1 MRALLLALLASL
13 PVVATAQ
20 EAAPMKEL
28 AILPRQIAVPEVAN
42 SMQLLSLTLDGV
54 ASESAWANA
63 MPLTGFSPFSPDDE
77 GEAGFAVNG
86 RLLRTADALWVT
98 VDVAIPESQLNRGL
112 GPRDGFPSGDYVEI
126 QLDPFATG
134 LRAYSF
140 IVNASGQLRDAT
152 VNDVASADPS
162 WDSLFD
168 AAVTV
173 SPDHWTVEAKI
184 PFSSLPHPTDGTSWR
199 MNLFATSWNLQQTV
213 VWSRIQ
219 RDLPNRLSQAGWVG
233 GMQGLLTSGGLSLF
247 PAVTLDASNEK
258 GDLSLDGLEYRRTGL
273 EADAGALRP
282 SLGVLWQP
290 KPQSRVEAV
299 WNPDYSQVEADA
311 GQLAVN
317 NRFALFLEEKRPFFL
332 EGQDLFTLPTQLI
345 YTRSIG
351 RPLYAVKG
359 LTEWES
365 GRAGVIAAYDVET
378 ARRRADG
385 ESLVLAERSQFD
397 AGERNVV
404 GQTLTYRQA
413 DPDEAGDEKSSN
425 LVTGVDGSFY
435 LLPTLRLKSDLSA
448 SHTEQAGLRRERA
461 DGAAANT
468 TLSWEQ
474 KRFRLATQWQ
484 RNEEDFRADVG
495 FVNRA
500 GYQMVKAKL
509 DGYYRSS
516 EGRVSYASPGIWQQ
530 QYWDIDGNEVESV
543 TGANT
548 YLQTTDRS
556 WLFATFTYNREREDQ
571 TGAWLETPVSEV
583 AAGVEPTDWL
593 SAEGGTR
600 VGNTVLRDEEL
611 LGTNTAGET
620 NPARVGFELSPYANA
635 VVRPFPSMALTVDW
649 QSRGLFDEAGG
660 KELSQQ
666 HILRGKLQHWFHR
679 TADFRY
685 IYEWNRLTDYERNR
699 LTDAKSSDAS
709 ITFSQDLLF
718 SYQPMPGTVFYSGL
732 RFDGTPDDQT
742 DQWSLFVKASLRLE
756 AL

>member
-1 MRALLLALLASL
+1 MRSLLFALLAFL

-20 EAAPMKEL
+20 EAAPLKEL
-28 AILPRQIAVPEVAN
+28 AILPRQIAAPQVTG
-42 SMQLLSLTLDGV
+42 SMAQLSLTLDGV

-86 RLLRTADALWVT
+86 RVIRTGDALWFT

-112 GPRDGFPSGDYVEI
+112 GPRDGFPSGDYVEL

-173 SPDHWTVEAKI
+173 YPDHWTVEAKI
-184 PFSSLPHPTDGTSWR
+184 PFSSLPHPSDGTAWR
-199 MNLFATSWNLQQTV
+199 MNLFATSWHLQQTV
-213 VWSRIQ
+213 VWSHIQ
-219 RDLPNRLSQAGWVG
+219 RDLPNRLSQAGTMG
-233 GMQGLLTSGGLSLF
+233 GMEGLYSSGGLSLF

-258 GDLSLDGLEYRRTGL
+258 GDLSLDGLEFNRTGL

-290 KPQSRVEAV
+290 EPQSRVEAV

-317 NRFALFLEEKRPFFL
+317 NRFALFLEEKRPFFI

-404 GQTLTYRQA
+404 GQTLTFRQA

-425 LVTGVDGSFY
+425 VVAGVDGAFY

-448 SHTEQAGLRRERA
+448 SHTEQGNLAP
-461 DGAAANT
+461 DGTAANT

-474 KRFRLATQWQ
+474 KKFRFATQWQ
-484 RNEEDFRADVG
+484 RIDEDFRADVG

-530 QYWDIDGNEVESV
+530 QYWDMEGNEVESV

-548 YLQTTDRS
+548 YLQTSDRS
-556 WLFATFTYNREREDQ
+556 WLFATVTYNREREEQ

-600 VGNTVLRDEEL
+600 VGDAVIRDEAI
-611 LGTNTAGET
+611 LGTDAEGNT

-635 VVRPFPSMALTVDW
+635 VIRPFPSMALTVDW

-685 IYEWNRLTDYERNR
+685 IYEWDSLTE
-699 LTDAKSSDAS
+699 AA
-709 ITFSQDLLF
+709 SQDLLF

-742 DQWSLFVKASLRLE
+742 DQWSLFIKGSLRLE

>member
-1 MRALLLALLASL
+1 MRSLLFALLAFF
-13 PVVATAQ
+13 PVVTSAE
-20 EAAPMKEL
+20 EAAPLKEL
-28 AILPRQIAVPEVAN
+28 AILPRQIAAPQVTGSLA
-42 SMQLLSLTLDGV
+42 QLSLTLDGV

-77 GEAGFAVNG
+77 GEAGFGVTG
-86 RLLRTADALWVT
+86 RVIRTGDALWFT

-112 GPRDGFPSGDYVEI
+112 GPRDGFPSGDYVEL

-173 SPDHWTVEAKI
+173 YPDHWTVEAKI
-184 PFSSLPHPTDGTSWR
+184 PFSSLPHPSDGTAWR
-199 MNLFATSWNLQQTV
+199 MNLFATSWHLQQTV

-219 RDLPNRLSQAGWVG
+219 RDLPNRLSQAGRLG
-233 GMQGLLTSGGLSLF
+233 GMEGLMTSGGLSLF
-247 PAVTLDASNEK
+247 PAVTLDASNEN
-258 GDLSLDGLEYRRTGL
+258 GDFSLDGLEFNRTGL

-404 GQTLTYRQA
+404 GQTLTFRQA

-425 LVTGVDGSFY
+425 LVAGVDGSFY

-448 SHTEQAGLRRERA
+448 SHTEQGNSADGA

-484 RNEEDFRADVG
+484 RIEEDFRADVG

-500 GYQMVKAKL
+500 SYQMVKAKL

-530 QYWDIDGNEVESV
+530 QYWDMEGNEVESV

-556 WLFATFTYNREREDQ
+556 WLFATFTYNREREEQ
-571 TGAWLETPVSEV
+571 TGAWLETPASEF

-593 SAEGGTR
+593 SAEGGAR

-611 LGTNTAGET
+611 LGINAAGET

-635 VVRPFPSMALTVDW
+635 VVRPFPSMAVTLDW
-649 QSRGLFDEAGG
+649 QSRGLFGEAGG
-660 KELSQQ
+660 EELSQQ

-685 IYEWNRLTDYERNR
+685 IYEWESLAE
-699 LTDAKSSDAS
+699 AS
-709 ITFSQDLLF
+709 SQDLLF

>member
-1 MRALLLALLASL
+1 MRSLFFALLVFL
-13 PVVATAQ
+13 PVVVVAQ
-20 EAAPMKEL
+20 ESVPVKEL
-28 AILPRQIAVPEVAN
+28 AILPRQIAAPKVQN
-42 SMQLLSLTLDGV
+42 SLQQLSLTLDGV
-54 ASESAWANA
+54 ASESAWADA
-63 MPLTGFSPFSPDDE
+63 MPLTGFSPFSPDDQ
-77 GEAGFAVNG
+77 GEAGFGVTG
-86 RLLRTADALWVT
+86 RVIRTGEALWFT
-98 VDVAIPESQLNRGL
+98 VEVAIPESQLNRGL

-173 SPDHWTVEAKI
+173 SPDHWTVEATI
-184 PFSSLPHPTDGTSWR
+184 PFSSLPHPTDGASWR
-199 MNLFATSWNLQQTV
+199 MNLFATSWHLQQTV

-219 RDLPNRLSQAGWVG
+219 RDLPNRISQAGRLG
-233 GMQGLLTSGGLSLF
+233 GMEGLYSSGGLSLF

-258 GDLSLDGLEYRRTGL
+258 GDFSLDGLTLGRTGL

-282 SLGVLWQP
+282 SLGLLWQP
-290 KPQSRVEAV
+290 TPQSRVEAV

-359 LTEWES
+359 LTEWSS

-385 ESLVLAERSQFD
+385 ESFVLAERSQFD
-397 AGERNVV
+397 AGERNLV
-404 GQTLTYRQA
+404 GQTLTFRQA
-413 DPDEAGDEKSSN
+413 DPADPDDEKSSN
-425 LVTGVDGSFY
+425 LVAGVDGSFY

-448 SHTEQAGLRRERA
+448 SHTEQRSLSAEST
-461 DGAAANT
+461 DGTAANT

-474 KRFRLATQWQ
+474 KWFRLATQWQ
-484 RNEEDFRADVG
+484 RIDDDFRADAG
-495 FVNRA
+495 FVNRV

-516 EGRVSYASPGIWQQ
+516 EGRVSFASPGLWQQ
-530 QYWDIDGNEVESV
+530 QYWDIDGKAVESV

-548 YLQTTDRS
+548 YLQTSDRS
-556 WLFATFTYNREREDQ
+556 FMFATFTYNREREEQ
-571 TGAWLETPVSEV
+571 TGEWLETPVSEV

-593 SAEGGTR
+593 AAEGGAR
-600 VGNTVLRDEEL
+600 FGAAVLRDDSI
-611 LGTNTAGET
+611 LGTDADGNT

-635 VVRPFPSMALTVDW
+635 VVRPFPSMAVTLDW
-649 QSRGLFDEAGG
+649 QSRSLFDEAGG
-660 KELSQQ
+660 DELSQQ

-679 TADFRY
+679 TADLRY
-685 IYEWNRLTDYERNR
+685 IYEWDSLAE
-699 LTDAKSSDAS
+699 AA
-709 ITFSQDLLF
+709 SQDMLF

-742 DQWSLFVKASLRLE
+742 DRWSLFVKASLRLE

>member
-1 MRALLLALLASL
+1 MRALLFALLAFL
-13 PVVATAQ
+13 PVVASAQ

-28 AILPRQIAVPEVAN
+28 AILPRQIAAPEVAN

-54 ASESAWANA
+54 ASESAWASA

-77 GEAGFAVNG
+77 GKAGFGVTG
-86 RLLRTADALWVT
+86 RVIRTGDALWFT

-112 GPRDGFPSGDYVEI
+112 GPRDGYPSGDYVEL

-173 SPDHWTVEAKI
+173 YPDHWTVEARI
-184 PFSSLPHPTDGTSWR
+184 PFSSLPHPTDGTAWR
-199 MNLFATSWNLQQTV
+199 MNLFATSWHLQQTV

-219 RDLPNRLSQAGWVG
+219 RDLPNRLSQAGRLG
-233 GMQGLLTSGGLSLF
+233 GMEGLMTSGGLSLF
-247 PAVTLDASNEK
+247 PAVTLDASNDN
-258 GDLSLDGLEYRRTGL
+258 GDFSLDGMEFNRTGL

-359 LTEWES
+359 LTEWSS

-397 AGERNVV
+397 AGERNLV
-404 GQTLTYRQA
+404 GQTLTFRSA
-413 DPDEAGDEKSSN
+413 DPTAADDEKSSN
-425 LVTGVDGSFY
+425 LVAGVDGSFY

-448 SHTEQAGLRRERA
+448 SHTEQGNLAP
-461 DGAAANT
+461 DGTAANT

-484 RNEEDFRADVG
+484 RIDDDFRADVG
-495 FVNRA
+495 FVNRV

-516 EGRVSYASPGIWQQ
+516 EGRVRYVSPGLWQQ
-530 QYWDIDGNEVESV
+530 QYWDIEGNEVESV

-556 WLFATFTYNREREDQ
+556 WLFATVTYNREREEQ

-593 SAEGGTR
+593 AAEGGAR
-600 VGNTVLRDEEL
+600 VGDAVIRDKAI
-611 LGTNTAGET
+611 LGTDAEGNT

-635 VVRPFPSMALTVDW
+635 VVRPLPSMALTLDW
-649 QSRGLFDEAGG
+649 QSRGLFNEAGG
-660 KELSQQ
+660 KELSRQ

-685 IYEWNRLTDYERNR
+685 IYEWDSLNKT
-699 LTDAKSSDAS
+699 A
-709 ITFSQDLLF
+709 SQDLLF

>member
-1 MRALLLALLASL
+1 
-13 PVVATAQ
+13 
-20 EAAPMKEL
+20 MKEL
-28 AILPRQIAVPEVAN
+28 SILPRQISAPKVTGSLA
-42 SMQLLSLTLDGV
+42 QLSLSLDGQ
-54 ASESAWANA
+54 ATESAWADA
-63 MPLTGFSPFSPDDE
+63 IPLTGFSPFSPDDE
-77 GEAGFAVNG
+77 GEAGFGVTG
-86 RLLRTADALWVT
+86 RILRTPDALWFT
-98 VDVAIPESQLNRGL
+98 VEVAIPESQLNRGL
-112 GPRDGFPSGDYVEI
+112 GPRDGFPSGDYVEL

-184 PFSSLPHPTDGTSWR
+184 PFSSLPHPTDGTAWR
-199 MNLFATSWNLQQTV
+199 MNLFATSWHLQQTV

-219 RDLPNRLSQAGWVG
+219 RDLPNRLSQAGSLG
-233 GMQGLLTSGGLSLF
+233 GMKGLSSSGGLSLF
-247 PAVTLDASNEK
+247 PAVTLDASNRE
-258 GDLSLDGLEYRRTGL
+258 GGFSFDGLELGRTGL
-273 EADAGALRP
+273 EAEGGALRP
-282 SLGVLWQP
+282 SLGALWQP

-351 RPLYAVKG
+351 RPLYAMKG
-359 LTEWES
+359 LTEWSS

-385 ESLVLAERSQFD
+385 ESFVLAERSQFD

-413 DPDEAGDEKSSN
+413 DPEEAGDEKSSN
-425 LVTGVDGSFY
+425 LVAGVDGSFY
-435 LLPTLRLKSDLSA
+435 LLPTLRLKSDLAA
-448 SHTEQAGLRRERA
+448 SHTEQGNLAP
-461 DGAAANT
+461 DGTAANT
-468 TLSWEQ
+468 TLTWEQ
-474 KRFRLATQWQ
+474 KKFRLATQWQ
-484 RNEEDFRADVG
+484 RIDEDFRADAG

-500 GYQMVKAKL
+500 GFQMVKAKL

-530 QYWDIDGNEVESV
+530 QYWDMEGNEVESV

-548 YLQTTDRS
+548 YIQTADRS
-556 WLFATFTYNREREDQ
+556 WLFATVTYNREREEQ
-571 TGAWLETPVSEV
+571 TGDWLETPAAEL

-593 SAEGGTR
+593 SAEGGAR

-611 LGTNTAGET
+611 LGTDAAGNT
-620 NPARVGFELSPYANA
+620 NPARVGFELSPYADA
-635 VVRPFPSMALTVDW
+635 VIRPFPSMALTLDW
-649 QSRGLFDEAGG
+649 QARELFDEAGG
-660 KELSQQ
+660 RELSRQ

-685 IYEWNRLTDYERNR
+685 IYEWDSLAEVAT
-699 LTDAKSSDAS
+699 
-709 ITFSQDLLF
+709 QDLLF

-732 RFDGTPDDQT
+732 HFDGATET
-742 DQWSLFVKASLRLE
+742 DPSAWSLFIKGSLRLE

>member
-1 MRALLLALLASL
+1 
-13 PVVATAQ
+13 
-20 EAAPMKEL
+20 MKEL
-28 AILPRQIAVPEVAN
+28 AILPRQIAAPPVAG
-42 SMQLLSLTLDGV
+42 SLAQLSLTLDGV
-54 ASESAWANA
+54 ASESAWADA

-77 GEAGFAVNG
+77 GEAGFGVTG
-86 RLLRTADALWVT
+86 RVIRTGDALWFT

-112 GPRDGFPSGDYVEI
+112 GPRDGFPSGDYVEL

-173 SPDHWTVEAKI
+173 YPDHWTVEAKI
-184 PFSSLPHPTDGTSWR
+184 PFSSLPHPSDGTAWR
-199 MNLFATSWNLQQTV
+199 MNLFATSWHLQQTV
-213 VWSRIQ
+213 VWSHIQ
-219 RDLPNRLSQAGWVG
+219 RDLPNRLSQAGRLG
-233 GMQGLLTSGGLSLF
+233 GMEGLMTSGGLSLF
-247 PAVTLDASNEK
+247 PAVTLDASNES
-258 GDLSLDGLEYRRTGL
+258 GDFSLDGLEFNRTGL

-365 GRAGVIAAYDVET
+365 GRAGVIAAYDVNT
-378 ARRRADG
+378 ARGGAAG

-413 DPDEAGDEKSSN
+413 DPEKAGDEKSSN
-425 LVTGVDGSFY
+425 LVAGVDGSFY

-448 SHTEQAGLRRERA
+448 SHTEQGNLAP
-461 DGAAANT
+461 DGTAANT

-484 RNEEDFRADVG
+484 RIDEDFRADVG

-516 EGRVSYASPGIWQQ
+516 EGRVSYVSPGIWQQ
-530 QYWDIDGNEVESV
+530 QYWDMEGNEVESV

-556 WLFATFTYNREREDQ
+556 WLFATFTYNREREEQ
-571 TGAWLETPVSEV
+571 TGAWLETPASEF

-593 SAEGGTR
+593 AAEGGAR

-611 LGTNTAGET
+611 LGINAAGET

-635 VVRPFPSMALTVDW
+635 VVRPFPSMAVTLDW

-660 KELSQQ
+660 EELSQQ

-685 IYEWNRLTDYERNR
+685 IYEWNSLAE
-699 LTDAKSSDAS
+699 AS
-709 ITFSQDLLF
+709 SQDLLF

-732 RFDGTPDDQT
+732 RFDGTPDDQI